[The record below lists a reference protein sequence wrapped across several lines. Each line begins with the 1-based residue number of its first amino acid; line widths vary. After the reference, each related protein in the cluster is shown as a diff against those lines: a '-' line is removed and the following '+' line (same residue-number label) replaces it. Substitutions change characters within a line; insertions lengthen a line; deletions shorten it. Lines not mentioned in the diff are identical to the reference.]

1 MSKKRTNQYWIE
13 RSNQLLASM
22 HQQSTPY
29 VHEINKYYD
38 KALKDLQKDI
48 NKIFQVYANN
58 HNLTRSEAKRLLNT
72 KISTRE
78 IEHLRREISQ
88 IANAELKKSLL
99 AKLNANAYSA
109 RISRIEALKQSI
121 QVHYSKV
128 SDKQLTLSKAA
139 YINTIRESYY
149 MTAFNLQK
157 GIDIGFHIAQIP
169 NETIKAILNTNWS
182 GKLYSQRV
190 WGNSQ
195 HTIDSIAETL
205 TSGFISGK
213 SVPRMVKE
221 IQELTQYG
229 KYAAERLIRT
239 ECTFFSNQGA
249 MESYREC
256 EIEKYVFVATLDNRT
271 SKQCQKH
278 DRKVYEVAKA
288 MPGKNLPPLHTWCR
302 STTRAY
308 LGEKYMRNIKR
319 RARDPVTG
327 KTYLVGNMN
336 YKEWYNRYVKG
347 SSEM

>member
-1 MSKKRTNQYWIE
+1 MAKKRTNQYWIE

-29 VHEINKYYD
+29 VFEINKYYD

-58 HNLTRSEAKRLLNT
+58 HNLTRAEAKRLLNT

-99 AKLNANAYSA
+99 AQLNANAYSA

-169 NETIKAILNTNWS
+169 TNTMKAILNTNWS
-182 GKLYSQRV
+182 GKLYGKRIQQNTN
-190 WGNSQ
+190 GM
-195 HTIDSIAETL
+195 IDVIAKTL

-213 SVPRMVKE
+213 SIPKMVKE
-221 IQELTQYG
+221 IEELTEYG
-229 KYAAERLIRT
+229 KYEAERLIRT
-239 ECTFFSNQGA
+239 ETTFFSNQGA
-249 MESYREC
+249 LESYREC
-256 EIEKYVFVATLDNRT
+256 EIEKYIFVATLDNRT
-271 SKQCQKH
+271 SKQCQKK
-278 DRKVYEVAKA
+278 DRKVYKVAKA
-288 MPGKNLPPLHTWCR
+288 MPGENLPPLHVFCR

-308 LGEKYMRNIKR
+308 LDEKYMKNIQR
-319 RARDPVTG
+319 RTRDPVTG

-336 YKEWYNRYVKG
+336 YKEWKNTFVKEV
-347 SSEM
+347 S

>member
-1 MSKKRTNQYWIE
+1 MKKRTNQYWIE
-13 RSNQLLASM
+13 RSNQLLANIH
-22 HQQSTPY
+22 HQTTPNIL
-29 VHEINKYYD
+29 EINNYYD
-38 KALKDLQKDI
+38 KALQDLQKDI

-58 HNLTRSEAKRLLNT
+58 HHLTRSEANKLLNS

-78 IEHLRREISQ
+78 IDHLRKEISQ
-88 IANAELKKSLL
+88 IANDELKKSLL
-99 AKLNANAYSA
+99 AQLNANAYKA
-109 RISRIEALKQSI
+109 RITRIEALKQAI
-121 QVHYSKV
+121 QVHYSKAA
-128 SDKQLTLSKAA
+128 DKQLSISRAS
-139 YINTIRESYY
+139 YINTIEESYY
-149 MTAFNLQK
+149 MTAYNLQR
-157 GIDIGFHIAQIP
+157 GIDIGFNVAHIP
-169 NETIKAILNTNWS
+169 TETVNAILNTDWS

-195 HTIDSIAETL
+195 RTIDSIGETL

-213 SVPRMVKE
+213 SIPKMVKE

-256 EIEKYVFVATLDNRT
+256 EIEKYIFVATLDNRT

-278 DRKVYEVAKA
+278 DRKVYEVCKA

-308 LGEKYMRNIKR
+308 LGEKYMNHIKR
-319 RARDPVTG
+319 RARDSETG
-327 KTYLVGNMN
+327 KTYLIGNID
-336 YKEWYNRYVKG
+336 YKYWKEQYL
-347 SSEM
+347 